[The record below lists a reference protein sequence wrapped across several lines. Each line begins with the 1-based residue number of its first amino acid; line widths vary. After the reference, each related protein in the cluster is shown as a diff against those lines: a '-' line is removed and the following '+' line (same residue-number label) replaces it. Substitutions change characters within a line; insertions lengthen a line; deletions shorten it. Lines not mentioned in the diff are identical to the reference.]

1 MMPARKKKQH
11 KMQLLAICQLRSS
24 GAITNMLPK
33 GTILDPEHVSGKSLP
48 TNLRSREW
56 GHRVV
61 TCYVDD
67 EELTVPVRHAG
78 SNANPVLIPITA
90 EQKAADKQ
98 AETRKADEQND
109 QRVRLAER
117 ALATAQAE
125 HKATATR
132 LNEAEAAAS
141 KLKQEG
147 GS

>member
-1 MMPARKKKQH
+1 MPARKKKQH
-11 KMQLLAICQLRSS
+11 KMQLLAVCQMRTS
-24 GAITNMLPK
+24 GAIKNILPK
-33 GTILDPEHVSGKSLP
+33 GTILDPEHVAGKSVL

-98 AETRKADEQND
+98 AKARHIAAVTEQNHA
-109 QRVRLAER
+109 QAER
-117 ALATAQAE
+117 ELATAQAE
-125 HKATATR
+125 HEATQAR
-132 LNEAEAAAS
+132 LNEAEAAVSRLTQDEDAA
-141 KLKQEG
+141 
-147 GS
+147 